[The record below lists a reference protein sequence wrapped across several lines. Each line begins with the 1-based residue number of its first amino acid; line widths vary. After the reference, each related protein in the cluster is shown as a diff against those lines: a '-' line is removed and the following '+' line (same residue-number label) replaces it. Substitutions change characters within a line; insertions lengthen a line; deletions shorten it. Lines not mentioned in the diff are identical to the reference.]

1 MHLIIREINKCLR
14 FVLCT
19 YKYTI
24 KYNVTSRDPQPTDD
38 TLPIIAN
45 QRRNNLELPSFL
57 RDDMI
62 INRVDVYAVSC
73 SGDANSVIQSKR
85 IDWLKCDV
93 DIKCLRYQ
101 TVSLHMFQ
109 CQGR

>member
-1 MHLIIREINKCLR
+1 
-14 FVLCT
+14 
-19 YKYTI
+19 
-24 KYNVTSRDPQPTDD
+24 
-38 TLPIIAN
+38 
-45 QRRNNLELPSFL
+45 
-57 RDDMI
+57 MI

-73 SGDANSVIQSKR
+73 SGDANSVLQSKR